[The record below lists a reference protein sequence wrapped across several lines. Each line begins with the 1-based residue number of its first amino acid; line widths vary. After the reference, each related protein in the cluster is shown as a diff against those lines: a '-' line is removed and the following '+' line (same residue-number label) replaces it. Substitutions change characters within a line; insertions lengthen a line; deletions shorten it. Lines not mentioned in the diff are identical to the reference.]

1 MKILVVDDSSTMR
14 RVLKMGINKALAD
27 HQPVILEAEN
37 GQEGLE
43 IVRKNP
49 DIDYVFLDVNMPV
62 MKGDEMLRIM
72 RSDPAIK
79 HVKVI
84 MQTTEGVRS
93 KVAELTRM
101 GISGYLLKPYT
112 QDIILQ
118 LMKKLMEKETAKAT

>member
-1 MKILVVDDSSTMR
+1 
-14 RVLKMGINKALAD
+14 VLKMGINKALAD

-93 KVAELTRM
+93 KVAELTKM

-118 LMKKLMEKETAKAT
+118 LMKKLMEKEAAKAT

>member
-1 MKILVVDDSSTMR
+1 MKILIVDDSSTMR
-14 RVLKMGINKALAD
+14 RVLKMGVKKAIGD
-27 HQPVILEAEN
+27 SESTVILEAEN

-43 IVRKNP
+43 VLRKNT
-49 DIDYVFLDVNMPV
+49 DIDYVFLDINMPV

-72 RSDPAIK
+72 RTDPLIK
-79 HVKVI
+79 HIKVI

-93 KVAELTRM
+93 KVAELTKM

-118 LMKKLMEKETAKAT
+118 LMKKLMERETAKA

>member
-37 GQEGLE
+37 GQEGLD

-72 RSDPAIK
+72 RADPAIK

-93 KVAELTRM
+93 KVAELTKM

-112 QDIILQ
+112 QDSILQ
-118 LMKKLMEKETAKAT
+118 LMKKLMEKEAAKAT

>member
-1 MKILVVDDSSTMR
+1 
-14 RVLKMGINKALAD
+14 MGVNKAIGDLN
-27 HQPVILEAEN
+27 PEILEAEN

-43 IVRKNP
+43 IVRKNS
-49 DIDYVFLDVNMPV
+49 DIDYVFLDINMPV

-79 HVKVI
+79 HIKVI

-93 KVAELTRM
+93 KVAELTKM

-118 LMKKLMEKETAKAT
+118 LMNKLMERESAKA

>member
-1 MKILVVDDSSTMR
+1 MKILIVDDSSTMR
-14 RVLKMGINKALAD
+14 RVLKMGVNKAMVGLN
-27 HQPVILEAEN
+27 PSIFEAEN

-43 IVRKNP
+43 VLRKNT

-72 RSDPAIK
+72 RQEDSIK
-79 HVKVI
+79 HIKVI

-93 KVAELTRM
+93 KVAELTKM

-118 LMKKLMEKETAKAT
+118 LMTKLMERETATA

>member
-1 MKILVVDDSSTMR
+1 MKILIVDDSSTMR
-14 RVLKMGINKALAD
+14 RVLKMGVTKALD
-27 HQPVILEAEN
+27 GRDPIILEAEN
-37 GQEGLE
+37 GQEGLD
-43 IVRKNP
+43 ILRKNS

-72 RSDPAIK
+72 RSDPEIK
-79 HVKVI
+79 HIKVI

-93 KVAELTRM
+93 KVAELTKM

-118 LMKKLMEKETAKAT
+118 LMKKLMERETAKA

>member
-37 GQEGLE
+37 GQEGLD

-72 RSDPAIK
+72 RADPAIK

-93 KVAELTRM
+93 KVAELTKM

-118 LMKKLMEKETAKAT
+118 LMKKLMEKEAAKAT

>member
-1 MKILVVDDSSTMR
+1 MKILVVDYSSTMR
-14 RVLKMGINKALAD
+14 RVLKMGIHKALTD
-27 HQPVILEAEN
+27 QSPIVLEAEN
-37 GQEGLE
+37 GQEGLD
-43 IVRKNP
+43 VLHKNT

-72 RSDPAIK
+72 RNDPAIK
-79 HVKVI
+79 HIKVI

-93 KVAELTRM
+93 KVAELTKM

-118 LMKKLMEKETAKAT
+118 LMKKLMERETAKA

>member
-93 KVAELTRM
+93 KVAELTKM

-118 LMKKLMEKETAKAT
+118 LMKKLMEKEAAKAT